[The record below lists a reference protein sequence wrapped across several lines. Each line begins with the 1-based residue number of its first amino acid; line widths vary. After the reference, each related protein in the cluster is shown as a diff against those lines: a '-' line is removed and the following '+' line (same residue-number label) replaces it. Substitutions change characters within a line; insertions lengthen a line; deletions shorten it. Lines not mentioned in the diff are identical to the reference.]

1 MKKGLN
7 RRMEKNR
14 NMRKIYNVLAVLVLI
29 FGPLFI
35 AGTPLAS
42 AQVQQW
48 APETGESIQQEF
60 DKNIINDGLR
70 NYTVEWGDKLYSI
83 YLASDTTI
91 PRLAEVNN
99 FDGTRL
105 IDEGTILR
113 VNQSK
118 HSMALENNQA
128 VNLNTVDNPIVEVS
142 QDNNNVPNEVLS
154 ERAFE
159 LLDGH
164 TTTPYTQE
172 PSEEIVIP
180 KQEVVEPVVPTISP
194 KLYALRQFMFDG
206 VIHWSGL
213 KFTYYSQSVLP
224 GGGLN
229 IPGRHVNV
237 DGYVADG
244 DGYIV
249 LANNSP
255 LGTIIDTPFG
265 YKGKVY
271 DRGTVGNH
279 FDVYIR

>member
-1 MKKGLN
+1 
-7 RRMEKNR
+7 MEKNR

-60 DKNIINDGLR
+60 DKNIINDGIR
-70 NYTVEWGDKLYSI
+70 SYTTQWGDTLDTTS
-83 YLASDTTI
+83 LASDTTI
-91 PRLAEVNN
+91 PRLVEVNN

-105 IDEGTILR
+105 IDGGTILR

-118 HSMALENNQA
+118 HSMTLENNQA
-128 VNLNTVDNPIVEVS
+128 VNLNTVGNPIVEVS

>member
-1 MKKGLN
+1 
-7 RRMEKNR
+7 MEKNR

-70 NYTVEWGDKLYSI
+70 SYTVEWGDKLYIIS
-83 YLASDTTI
+83 LASDTTI
-91 PRLAEVNN
+91 PRLVEVNN

-105 IDEGTILR
+105 IDGGTILR

-180 KQEVVEPVVPTISP
+180 KQEAVEPVVPTISP

-229 IPGRHVNV
+229 IPGRHVND
-237 DGYVADG
+237 DGYIADG

-249 LANNSP
+249 LANNAP

>member
-1 MKKGLN
+1 
-7 RRMEKNR
+7 MEKNR

-70 NYTVEWGDKLYSI
+70 SYTVEWGDKLYIIS
-83 YLASDTTI
+83 LASDTTI
-91 PRLAEVNN
+91 PRLVEVNN

-105 IDEGTILR
+105 IDGGTILR

-229 IPGRHVNV
+229 IPGRHVND
-237 DGYVADG
+237 DGYIADG

-249 LANNSP
+249 LANNAP